1 MRRSLKYLATL
12 ILASVCIGA
21 SAQDEAFSGNYFNK
35 EYNIQLK
42 LNLDTKNIPVPG
54 LEVDSCYGYLR
65 GNINGLW
72 VILKVKNKEDK
83 HAVVRAISERGADAQ
98 DLELLSTDEG
108 IYIKQVNSTYIKGI
122 GNQKYIKLPKTILL
136 SK

>member
-1 MRRSLKYLATL
+1 MKHTL
-12 ILASVCIGA
+12 FIIGA
-21 SAQDEAFSGNYFNK
+21 LLFGINAHAQEQTFAGNYYNQ
-35 EYNIQLK
+35 EHNIQMR
-42 LNLDTKNIPVPG
+42 LNLDAKNIPVPG

-72 VILKVKNKEDK
+72 VILKVKNKENN

-98 DLELLSTDEG
+98 DLDLLLTDEG
-108 IYIKQVNSTYIKGI
+108 IYMRQLDGTYIKGI